1 MTEPLHYQSL
11 MSVAKQLRTK
21 ELSARALT
29 EHMLARIDALDGE
42 LLSYATVTPELAR
55 AQAERAEEE
64 IRAGRYRGL
73 LHGVP
78 VAIKDLCYTAGIRT
92 MGGLKVRQHFVP
104 EFDATVVRK
113 LEEAGAVLLGKLN
126 LTEGALSAYN
136 PEFPIPKNPW
146 GKELWAGVSSSG
158 SGVAVAAGLC
168 FAAIGT
174 DTGGSIRYPA
184 MANGVTGLKPTYGRV
199 SRHGVLALA
208 ESLDHVGP
216 MARSVADAVA
226 LYNEIAGYDENDR
239 TSLNLEDAQI
249 AQPAATNLTGLRLG
263 VDADWFSHGT
273 DPGLLASLELAIDV
287 FTALGMECVPVE
299 MPREGPMDYRNLWL
313 PLTGYE
319 AYRAHRETFP
329 AREADYGGYLAN
341 VLRMGMQMTE
351 EEYAAAAEQRTEFS
365 ARFEMAL
372 SEVDA
377 VICPSGGMVFAVN
390 ARAQQGDAEAMKEV
404 VKHFQGQFTIPADL
418 AGTPTLSLPCGFN
431 DQQQPYVMQLMG
443 SKFTEAT
450 LCQIG
455 HAYQS
460 ETHWH
465 HRHPD
470 Y

>member
-1 MTEPLHYQSL
+1 MSEPLHYQPL
-11 MSVAKQLRTK
+11 MSVAQQLRSK

-29 EHMLARIDALDGE
+29 EHMLTRISRLDNE

-55 AQAERAEEE
+55 AQAQRAEEE
-64 IRAGRYRGL
+64 IQAGRYRGF

-78 VAIKDLCYTAGIRT
+78 VAIKDLCCTAGIRT
-92 MGGLKVRQHFVP
+92 MGGLKVRQQFVP
-104 EFDATVVRK
+104 EFNATVVQK
-113 LEEAGAVLLGKLN
+113 LEDAGAVLLGKLN

-226 LYNEIAGYDENDR
+226 LYNAITGYDENDQ
-239 TSLNLEDAQI
+239 TSLNREDAQI
-249 AQPAATNLTGLRLG
+249 AQPAATKLNGLRLG
-263 VDADWFSHGT
+263 VDADWFSYGT
-273 DPGLLASLELAIDV
+273 DPGLLAALEQAIGV
-287 FTALGMECVPVE
+287 FKALGMECVPVE
-299 MPREGPMDYRNLWL
+299 MPQEGPTQYRNLWL

-319 AYRAHRETFP
+319 AYRAHCEYYP
-329 AREADYGGYLAN
+329 AREACYGDYLAD

-351 EEYAAAAEQRTEFS
+351 KEYAEAVEKRSEFS
-365 ARFEMAL
+365 ARFEAAL
-372 SEVDA
+372 SQVDA

-390 ARAQQGDAEAMKEV
+390 EVAQRGDAEAMKEV
-404 VKHFQGQFTIPADL
+404 IENFQGQFTIPADL

-431 DQQQPYVMQLMG
+431 DRTQPYVMQLMG
-443 SKFTEAT
+443 SKFAEAT
-450 LCQIG
+450 LCRIG
-455 HAYQS
+455 HSYQS
-460 ETHWH
+460 ETDWH

-470 Y
+470 H